1 MSQVTSEHRESVTS
15 KADVVPPEL
24 GGWVAQQLNVP
35 ETLLAIKQ
43 IAGDASP
50 RRYFRVARK
59 QEGGLTS
66 ASSETPFEL
75 VFVDSTHM
83 DDSGSP
89 RILSE
94 TVIAV
99 TSPASENNDAFLQ
112 VQRAFA
118 GVGLRV
124 PAQVASDLD
133 KGFFLM
139 EDFGDVLLS
148 ARLNPSTVD
157 SQYPRA
163 LALLIELTELSI
175 SDTSLPRFDAD
186 RIAEELQ
193 VFIDWFL
200 LRHLDLPRQMMPGT
214 VWDDL
219 VRHLTEGFLNQ
230 VQCVAHR
237 DFHSRN
243 IMCLKGD
250 DLGLIDFQ
258 DAVVGPVTYDPVS
271 LLKDCYVQWPRSS
284 QLRWLEGYR
293 GELLER
299 HVAAPDAEHFV
310 RDFDLVGLQRHL
322 RVLGVFARLSLRD
335 QKSGYL
341 NDLPLV
347 LHYTREV
354 LTLYRPEAPIGAF
367 GDWFEEVVMPLV
379 PRQEWYIATQN
390 GAVQADGS

>member
-1 MSQVTSEHRESVTS
+1 MSQVTSKHRASVTS

-24 GGWVAQQLNVP
+24 GSWVAQQLNVP
-35 ETLLAIKQ
+35 ETALVIRQ

-50 RRYFRVARK
+50 RRYLRVARK

-75 VFVDSTHM
+75 VFADATHT

-99 TSPASENNDAFLQ
+99 TSPVSANNDAFLQ
-112 VQRAFA
+112 VQRTFD
-118 GVGLRV
+118 GGGLRV
-124 PAQVASDLD
+124 PAQFASDLD
-133 KGFFLM
+133 QGFFLM

-157 SQYPRA
+157 SRYPKA
-163 LALLIELTELSI
+163 LASLIQLTELSI
-175 SDTSLPRFDAD
+175 SDTLLPRFDAD

-200 LRHLDLPRQMMPGT
+200 LRHLELPGQAMPGV

-230 VQCVAHR
+230 VQCVTHR

-258 DAVVGPVTYDPVS
+258 DAIVGPVTYDPVS

-299 HVAAPDAEHFV
+299 NVAAPDAEQFV

-347 LHYTREV
+347 LSYTREV
-354 LTLYRPEAPIGAF
+354 LSLYHHEAPVGAF

-379 PRQEWYIATQN
+379 SRQEWYIAAQN

>member
-1 MSQVTSEHRESVTS
+1 MSQVTSKHRASVTS

-24 GGWVAQQLNVP
+24 GSWVAQQLNVP
-35 ETLLAIKQ
+35 ETALVIRQ

-75 VFVDSTHM
+75 VFADATHT

-99 TSPASENNDAFLQ
+99 TSPVSANNDAFLQ
-112 VQRAFA
+112 VQRTFD
-118 GVGLRV
+118 GGGLRV
-124 PAQVASDLD
+124 PAQFASDLD
-133 KGFFLM
+133 QGFFLM

-157 SQYPRA
+157 SLYPKA
-163 LALLIELTELSI
+163 LASLIQLTELSI
-175 SDTSLPRFDAD
+175 SDTLLPRFDAD

-200 LRHLDLPRQMMPGT
+200 LRHLELPGQAMPGV

-230 VQCVAHR
+230 VQCVTHR

-258 DAVVGPVTYDPVS
+258 DAIVGPVTYDPVS

-293 GELLER
+293 GDLLER
-299 HVAAPDAEHFV
+299 HVAAPDAEQFV

-347 LHYTREV
+347 LSYTREI
-354 LTLYRPEAPIGAF
+354 LSLYHHEAPVGAF
-367 GDWFEEVVMPLV
+367 GDWFEDVVMPLV
-379 PRQEWYIATQN
+379 SRQEWYVAAQN

>member
-1 MSQVTSEHRESVTS
+1 M
-15 KADVVPPEL
+15 
-24 GGWVAQQLNVP
+24 AQQLNVP
-35 ETLLAIKQ
+35 EASLAIKQ

-59 QEGGLTS
+59 QQGGLTS

-75 VFVDSTHM
+75 VFADSTHT
-83 DDSGSP
+83 DDSGST

-99 TSPASENNDAFLQ
+99 TSPASENNNAFLQ

-118 GVGLRV
+118 GLGLRV
-124 PAQVASDLD
+124 PAQFASDLD
-133 KGFFLM
+133 HGFFLM

-157 SQYPRA
+157 SLYPRA

-175 SDTSLPRFDAD
+175 SDTPLPRFDAD

-200 LRHLDLPRQMMPGT
+200 LRHLELPGQAMPSA

-230 VQCVAHR
+230 VQCVTHR

-271 LLKDCYVQWPRSS
+271 LLKDCYVQWPRSN

-335 QKSGYL
+335 QKSSYL

-347 LHYTREV
+347 LRYTREV
-354 LTLYRPEAPIGAF
+354 LSFYHHEAPVGAF

-379 PRQEWYIATQN
+379 SQQDWYIAAQN
-390 GAVQADGS
+390 SAFQADGG